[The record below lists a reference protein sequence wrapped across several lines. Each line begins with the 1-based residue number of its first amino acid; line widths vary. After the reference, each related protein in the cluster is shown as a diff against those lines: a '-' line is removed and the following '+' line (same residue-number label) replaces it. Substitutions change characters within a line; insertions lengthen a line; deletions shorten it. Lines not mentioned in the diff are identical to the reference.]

1 VTPEAGTLPGSSRP
15 LLTKLFLIFAGYIVA
30 VTAAVIVTVIIML
43 APTALP
49 DNGAQGSIF
58 ATLAQLMPAALVV
71 GLFWTFIC
79 AWPGFLV
86 AIVIGESRR
95 WQGWPAYATA
105 GLVNVVPSLAIYGGL
120 AGSPFQMPM
129 MVLASFF
136 GGFAGGVAYWLCAG
150 RFVALRRKV
159 A

>member
-1 VTPEAGTLPGSSRP
+1 MSEANTLPGSARP
-15 LLTKLFLIFAGYIVA
+15 LLTKLFLVLAGYVIAVTVA
-30 VTAAVIVTVIIML
+30 VFVTVVIML
-43 APTALP
+43 SPTALP

-71 GLFWTFIC
+71 GFFWTFLC

-86 AIVIGESRR
+86 AIVLGETSR
-95 WQGWPAYATA
+95 WQGWLPYAKA
-105 GLVNVVPSLAIYGGL
+105 GFVNVIPSLAIYGGM